1 MQELYSKLLGV
12 KSPMEEVLENIER
25 RIKVNSRNEAAMI
38 LSLLPASFN
47 PHKMKTKL
55 KVSHRLAEDA
65 IALKNGKQLQERKLP
80 SHALSDEVKS
90 SVKSFFTQKEHIY
103 TFPGC
108 IKIFYYFPRK

>member
-47 PHKMKTKL
+47 PHK
-55 KVSHRLAEDA
+55 
-65 IALKNGKQLQERKLP
+65 IKQN
-80 SHALSDEVKS
+80 
-90 SVKSFFTQKEHIY
+90 
-103 TFPGC
+103 
-108 IKIFYYFPRK
+108 